1 MSQYVYL
8 DEYTHTHTHTHTHS
22 FLLHTK
28 PQKRITGS
36 HIHVCAFQYLL
47 PVFQMFCQLYVI
59 KQHTKCFFIS
69 LPMFVKDTM
78 NKGKK
83 TINTCENISAETL
96 TQFNFLKCSCD
107 YPLFISQLTRYLSN
121 CQRILFSHGRE
132 NKQASSLLCFL
143 SGH

>member
-8 DEYTHTHTHTHTHS
+8 DEYIHTHIYS

-28 PQKRITGS
+28 PQKRIIGS
-36 HIHVCAFQYLL
+36 HIHTCAILVFIASFPNVLSTLCNQTTHQLFFHILANVCQRYYE
-47 PVFQMFCQLYVI
+47 QRQ
-59 KQHTKCFFIS
+59 
-69 LPMFVKDTM
+69 KD
-78 NKGKK
+78 
-83 TINTCENISAETL
+83 NTCENISAEIL
-96 TQFNFLKCSCD
+96 IQFNFLKWSCD

-121 CQRILFSHGRE
+121 CQRILFSHDRE